1 MPRLHSQQRSR
12 LGQSEMFNWK
22 WLFTNFG
29 WAMSMTDPMCYS
41 YYLASRLDS
50 TDGKGT
56 PDVASSRM
64 ALRSLHG
71 RDRARPAVLQMT
83 SQETDSLCDSLP
95 GAVSDAS
102 GRSVTRPRQ
111 TAEYASLAVASPD
124 TSSQGRSISS

>member
-1 MPRLHSQQRSR
+1 
-12 LGQSEMFNWK
+12 MFNWK
-22 WLFTNFG
+22 RLFTNFG

-41 YYLASRLDS
+41 FYLASRLDS

-71 RDRARPAVLQMT
+71 SDRARPAVLQMT
-83 SQETDSLCDSLP
+83 SQGPDSLCDSLP

-102 GRSVTRPRQ
+102 GRSVTHPRH
-111 TAEYASLAVASPD
+111 TGPGLNLAGVFF
-124 TSSQGRSISS
+124 TSRTRLQKDYQSHA